1 MTNRQQDNQPG
12 PWERDE
18 LGRKFRRVGN
28 SIEYAPTI
36 TTSYGIFP
44 MGEVPEP
51 KATEAPKPKTWGTC
65 PFNSKCSPQNCAR
78 YTESGCGLVTGAAP
92 IVGRRCP
99 FGDKTNPTRCS
110 EDCALWTMCGGGKE
124 R

>member
-1 MTNRQQDNQPG
+1 MSNIEPG
-12 PWERDE
+12 SWERDE

-51 KATEAPKPKTWGTC
+51 KATEAKKPKTWGDC
-65 PFNSKCSPQNCAR
+65 PFRSKCTTQCAR

-92 IVGRRCP
+92 ATGKRCP
-99 FGDKTNPTRCS
+99 FCGAHNPLICS
-110 EDCALWTMCGGGKE
+110 EKCALWALCSKE
-124 R
+124 VK

>member
-1 MTNRQQDNQPG
+1 MRKKIETG
-12 PWERDE
+12 EWEVDE
-18 LGRKFRRVGN
+18 QGRHFRRVGN

-51 KATEAPKPKTWGTC
+51 KATEAKKPKTCGDC
-65 PFNSKCSPQNCAR
+65 PFRSKCTTQCAR

-92 IVGRRCP
+92 AAGKRCP
-99 FGDKTNPTRCS
+99 FGDAHNPLICN
-110 EDCALWTMCGGGKE
+110 EKCALWALCSKE
-124 R
+124 AK